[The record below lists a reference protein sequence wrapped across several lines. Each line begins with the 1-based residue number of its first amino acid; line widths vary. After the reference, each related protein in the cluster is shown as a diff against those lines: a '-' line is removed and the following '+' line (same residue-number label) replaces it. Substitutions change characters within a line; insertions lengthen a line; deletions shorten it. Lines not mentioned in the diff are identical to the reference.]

1 MAEKT
6 TLARPYAQAA
16 FEIAQSKGALARWS
30 EVLAAAAAIASHQDM
45 RALIGNPRVTK
56 DQLVRLFLEIGGA
69 QFDEPA
75 QNFVRLLAEN
85 DRLGLLPEIAAL
97 YETLRAEAEKKVEA
111 QVVSAFPLDDAQQ
124 NQIVV
129 ALKRRLGRDV
139 ALKTSV
145 DPALVGGAV
154 IRAGDLVIDGS
165 VNGHLANLTAALS
178 R

>member
-16 FEIAQSKGALARWS
+16 FEIARSQGALARWS
-30 EVLAAAAAIASHQDM
+30 ETLHYAAAIGSHDDV
-45 RALIGNPRVTK
+45 RSLIGNPRVK
-56 DQLVRLFLEIGGA
+56 KGQLMQLILDIGGA
-69 QFDEPA
+69 QFDEKA
-75 QNFVRLLAEN
+75 QNFLRLLAEN

-97 YETLRAEAEKKVEA
+97 YETLRAEAERKVEA
-111 QVVSAFPLDDAQQ
+111 QVVSAYPLDDAQQ

-129 ALKRRLGRDV
+129 ALKRRLGREV
-139 ALKTSV
+139 ALKASV
-145 DPALVGGAV
+145 DPLLVGGAI